1 MLSFRPLKKV
11 FRSGEMTPL
20 LELAAPREMDL
31 CFSVSGRSKPEKSS
45 WLAGIGC
52 GPKPLTIDSC
62 GEAQQPLPLF
72 PLFLLVKV
80 DLSDSRQHSGRGA
93 ELCRFATAP
102 GRRFAPAWAPRQA
115 TGDVR
120 RTRNELFQ
128 QCGPIDLQGLFDAS
142 FRRATGI
149 TGLGNWGSTR
159 TGAT

>member
-1 MLSFRPLKKV
+1 
-11 FRSGEMTPL
+11 MTPL

-72 PLFLLVKV
+72 LLFLLVKV
-80 DLSDSRQHSGRGA
+80 DLSDSRQRHSGRGA

-102 GRRFAPAWAPRQA
+102 GRRFAPAWAPRHEA
-115 TGDVR
+115 TAGDVSP
-120 RTRNELFQ
+120 RTARNELFQ
-128 QCGPIDLQGLFDAS
+128 QDGPIDLRGLFDAS
-142 FRRATGI
+142 FRRSNWNHWAWQ
-149 TGLGNWGSTR
+149 LGVNQNRRDLTDIC
-159 TGAT
+159 AP